1 MHDASSKKTDDA
13 YPFWFLLDGSSTCIA
28 LLDLQLH
35 VIGGN
40 AGFAEVFGLEVGTLP
55 GRKIIELVQPRKP
68 GNNGDFSDE

>member
-40 AGFAEVFGLEVGTLP
+40 AGFAEALRWSQVWGLGGVCGVSVQS
-55 GRKIIELVQPRKP
+55 GRLCGR
-68 GNNGDFSDE
+68 